1 MPHLSYEE
9 IRKLERIQNVKY
21 TNVLESRDIPPALE
35 QFKRTNFHVMI
46 YRLLLRKSMSMFTN
60 NIIFVPPLLSLFL
73 LGNKI

>member
-35 QFKRTNFHVMI
+35 Q
-46 YRLLLRKSMSMFTN
+46 
-60 NIIFVPPLLSLFL
+60 
-73 LGNKI
+73 